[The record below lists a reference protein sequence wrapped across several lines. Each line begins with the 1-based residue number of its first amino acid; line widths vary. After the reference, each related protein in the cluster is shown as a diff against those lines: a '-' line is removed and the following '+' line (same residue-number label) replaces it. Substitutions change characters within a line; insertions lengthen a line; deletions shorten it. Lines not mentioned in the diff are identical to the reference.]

1 MNRQILTTKITYYER
16 ELEKIELHHFVSG
29 SVALFT
35 ARSPEKETDNEDAI
49 ALLPYDR
56 ESGVLVVADGLGG
69 ERAGKAAARLAIK
82 AMDESILHA
91 ASKEIPLREA
101 ILDGIEQAN
110 HAVIDLA
117 IGAATTLAAVEIQRD
132 RIRPYHVGDSMIL
145 VTGQRGKVKFQAIP
159 HSPVGYAVESGM
171 IDEIDAVVHEERHV
185 VSNVIGS
192 SDMRIDIGPTI
203 KLSQFDTIV
212 VASDGL
218 SDNLFTG
225 EIQEYVRKGPLDNA
239 AKRMLVEVLKRMREI
254 KEGTPHKPDDLSFII
269 FRPEKT
275 HSSASA

>member
-1 MNRQILTTKITYYER
+1 MSSQILTTKITYYEK

-82 AMDESILHA
+82 AMDESIHRA
-91 ASKEIPLREA
+91 ASEELPLREA

-117 IGAATTLAAVEIQRD
+117 IGAATTLAAVEIQGD

-171 IDEIDAVVHEERHV
+171 IDEVDAVVHEERHI

-218 SDNLFTG
+218 SDNLFTE

-239 AKRMLVEVLKRMREI
+239 ANRMLVEVIKRMRKIE
-254 KEGTPHKPDDLSFII
+254 EGTPHKPDDLSFII
-269 FRPEKT
+269 FRPVQI
-275 HSSASA
+275 HSSK